1 MTKRPP
7 FCAESRRRP
16 SRARSTWAMLFS
28 AAFLASISLILQCR
42 PELLPD
48 PVVRLPLSLSRLFE
62 SVGESAES
70 GIYTVG
76 AGGFVFFLLCAA
88 AAAQFWTQSPVRLDR
103 RVLVRAAR
111 FCFSGAAFA
120 FATESADLEATVEA
134 FFIISAFAFVL
145 EHPRKARRCC
155 LWFLGFA
162 ALSLGFAFLQG
173 NALHVVLT
181 DLVAC
186 ASGLWGL
193 SMTETLGL
201 RIPRRA

>member
-1 MTKRPP
+1 MTKHPP
-7 FCAESRRRP
+7 LCVESRRRP
-16 SRARSTWAMLFS
+16 SRTRSTWALLFS

-76 AGGFVFFLLCAA
+76 AGGFVFFLLGSAA
-88 AAAQFWTQSPVRLDR
+88 AKFWIKSPVRLDQ

-111 FCFSGAAFA
+111 FCFAGAAFA
-120 FATESADLEATVEA
+120 FVTESVDLEATVEA

-162 ALSLGFAFLQG
+162 ALSLGFAFPQG

-201 RIPRRA
+201 RIPRRT